1 MSSIAQGAVQS
12 TTPTY
17 TLFDANAVALATF
30 FGTPVAGA
38 SLMALNY
45 RRLGKG
51 GKSIAA
57 ILIGLA
63 VSAVVV
69 LLAWNLP
76 RSATTPI
83 ALILLIAI
91 QRIAR
96 SLQGAA
102 VKEHAERGGQP
113 GSKWAAFG
121 CGAAMLAAIV
131 TVVFVAVSV
140 SARAANG
147 PKVLIGSKDEIY
159 YAGSAT
165 KEEALALGDSL
176 KQSGFLLD
184 HGVSV
189 FLAKSKGGT
198 VISYMA
204 KDGVWNDAAMVSSFE
219 EITRQAAPSVGGFPV
234 QVQLM
239 NSAKEVEEQSTVGQ
253 AVFSGD
259 DAVYYSGS
267 ATTAE
272 AQALGQSLKSNGFFQ
287 SKGTDVFLSKHSDG
301 KMISFIVRDGAWQ
314 EPTLVSEFE
323 KVVHDVAG
331 AAGGLPITLRLMTTR
346 LEVKKTEVIR

>member
-1 MSSIAQGAVQS
+1 MPTIAQGSIES

-45 RRLGKG
+45 RRVGKT
-51 GKSIAA
+51 GKAIAT

-69 LLAWNLP
+69 FLAWNIP
-76 RSATTPI
+76 RSASSPI

-91 QRIAR
+91 QRMAR

-102 VKEHAERGGQP
+102 VKEHTERGGRL
-113 GSKWAAFG
+113 GSKWLAFG
-121 CGAAMLAAIV
+121 GGAALLAAIV
-131 TVVFVAVSV
+131 AVVFV
-140 SARAANG
+140 SARAADG
-147 PKVLIGSKDEIY
+147 PKVPIGSKDEIY
-159 YAGSAT
+159 YSGSAT
-165 KEEALALGDSL
+165 KEEAQALGNSL
-176 KQSGFLLD
+176 KQSGFLAD
-184 HGVSV
+184 RGVSV
-189 FLAKSKGGT
+189 FLAKSKDGA
-198 VISYMA
+198 VISYVT
-204 KDGVWNDAAMVSSFE
+204 KDGVWNDTAMVSSFE

-234 QVQLM
+234 QVRLM
-239 NSAKEVEEQSTVGQ
+239 NTEKEVKEESTVGH
-253 AVFSGD
+253 AVFGGD
-259 DAVYYSGS
+259 DTVYYFGS
-267 ATTAE
+267 ATISE
-272 AQALGQSLKSNGFFQ
+272 AQALGQSLKSDGFFQ
-287 SKGTDVFLSKHSDG
+287 GKGYDVFLSQHSDG

-314 EPTLVSEFE
+314 DPALVSGFE

-346 LEVKKTEVIR
+346 REVKKNEVIR

>member
-1 MSSIAQGAVQS
+1 MSSIAQGTVES

-17 TLFDANAVALATF
+17 TLFDANAVALATL

-45 RRLGKG
+45 RRLGQT
-51 GKSIAA
+51 GKAIAT

-76 RSATTPI
+76 RSASTPI

-102 VKEHAERGGQP
+102 VKEHAERGGRP
-113 GSKWAAFG
+113 GSKWVAFG
-121 CGAAMLAAIV
+121 CGAAVLVAIV
-131 TVVFVAVSV
+131 AIVVVST
-140 SARAANG
+140 RAANG

-159 YAGSAT
+159 YSGSAT
-165 KEEALALGDSL
+165 KEEAQALGNSL
-176 KQSGFLLD
+176 KQSGFLTD

-189 FLAKSKGGT
+189 FLAKSKDGA
-198 VISYMA
+198 VISYVT
-204 KDGVWNDAAMVSSFE
+204 KDGAWNDTAMVSSFE
-219 EITRQAAPSVGGFPV
+219 EVTRQAAPSVGGFPV
-234 QVQLM
+234 QIRLM
-239 NSAKEVEEQSTVGQ
+239 NTEKEVKKQSTVGQ

-259 DAVYYSGS
+259 DTVYYFGI
-267 ATTAE
+267 ATAAE
-272 AQALGQSLKSNGFFQ
+272 AQALGQSLKTDGFFQ
-287 SKGTDVFLSKHSDG
+287 GKGSDVFLSQNSDG

-314 EPTLVSEFE
+314 EPALVSGFE

-346 LEVKKTEVIR
+346 LEVKKDEVIR